1 MCLSRQGLYVWDT
14 GTCRL
19 KATHRSHRP
28 RSKRSVSTGLGG
40 GGAAG
45 RGDACSRG
53 ACWEAGETQ
62 GRGRE
67 VVSGTGRAEG
77 RPAQCDAGRGVP
89 VTGLRLVPN
98 AASSPPSADLGRVR
112 SLPKRRPPL
121 RQPEATAWAPLPT
134 ESGRRADPQPI
145 TRPELLVTRTR

>member
-1 MCLSRQGLYVWDT
+1 MPVPSGPVCVGHGDLLLESYTQ
-14 GTCRL
+14 
-19 KATHRSHRP
+19 KPPATVQALRKHGS
-28 RSKRSVSTGLGG
+28 GG
-40 GGAAG
+40 RGAAG